1 MYERKKREMSLYIS
15 ILVDNAEC
23 FCKLLFAIP
32 LSNFGSHHVLKLL
45 IVDRSTAIFVNIS
58 NHLVDLLQYP
68 EETGGECYFKGF
80 QQQKDTILL
89 GLKHNSK

>member
-1 MYERKKREMSLYIS
+1 
-15 ILVDNAEC
+15 
-23 FCKLLFAIP
+23 
-32 LSNFGSHHVLKLL
+32 
-45 IVDRSTAIFVNIS
+45 
-58 NHLVDLLQYP
+58 LLQYP

>member
-1 MYERKKREMSLYIS
+1 MDCRKERAMILYIS

-32 LSNFGSHHVLKLL
+32 FSDFGSHHVLKLL
-45 IVDRSTAIFVNIS
+45 IVYCSTAIFVNIS

-68 EETGGECYFKGF
+68 EEMSGKCYFKGF
-80 QQQKDTILL
+80 PQ
-89 GLKHNSK
+89 